1 MRKHPKEF
9 WLTVYAKCSTP
20 VFAILASLITFSNTF
35 YLVLSLIRPLTEQE
49 QQLRLAYLGLSIISI
64 LFGLW
69 LVRITYLDRAIQSL
83 KKAQR
88 ELYFHGYTIEK
99 HIATGSLGR
108 LQNWIGHGMC
118 YELSVLAMLQCK
130 DFKSTKLC
138 RGHLIRKA
146 KSSETYHSWVEIK
159 IPWNGWFTVDFTWD
173 SGELRSKR
181 RFMKH
186 LPDDE
191 DLIKEWEC
199 SYQEFWDIEYS
210 KRLYE
215 AISCRDTSH
224 ILNSLVYYSGP
235 NRGYSFHPEI
245 YRPDLKVIE
254 QDYMTPQTR
263 IDADDRP
270 ISDDIISFFVENPER
285 DEPSRN
291 IIIEALDE
299 LALRKRTAIFRSH

>member
-1 MRKHPKEF
+1 MKKRPKEF

-49 QQLRLAYLGLSIISI
+49 QRLRLAYLGLSIISI

-69 LVRITYLDRAIQSL
+69 LVRITYLDGAIQSL

-99 HIATGSLGR
+99 HVETQSLKR
-108 LQNWIGHGMC
+108 LQKWIGSGMC
-118 YELSVLAMLQCK
+118 YELSILTMLQCK
-130 DFKSTKLC
+130 DFKSAKLC
-138 RGHLIRKA
+138 RGRLTRVNNPHESK
-146 KSSETYHSWVEIK
+146 HSLVEIK

-181 RFMKH
+181 SFMKRFF
-186 LPDDE
+186 DYE
-191 DLIKEWEC
+191 TLITEWEC

-235 NRGYSFHPEI
+235 NRGYSFHAEI

-285 DEPSRN
+285 DEPSHN